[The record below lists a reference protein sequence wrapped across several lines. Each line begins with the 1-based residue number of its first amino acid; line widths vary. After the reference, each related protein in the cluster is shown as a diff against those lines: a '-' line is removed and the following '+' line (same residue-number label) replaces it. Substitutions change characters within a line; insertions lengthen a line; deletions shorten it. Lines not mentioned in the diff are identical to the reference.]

1 VSISCVHIK
10 PCIYVAINRVGNQL
24 TSIFYFYFKLQFQD
38 VPRTRP
44 VSLRELFLH
53 C

>member
-1 VSISCVHIK
+1 MHKQCTYK
-10 PCIYVAINRVGNQL
+10 ACIYVAINRVGKQL
-24 TSIFYFYFKLQFQD
+24 TGILYFYFKLQFQD

-44 VSLRELFLH
+44 VSLRELILQ